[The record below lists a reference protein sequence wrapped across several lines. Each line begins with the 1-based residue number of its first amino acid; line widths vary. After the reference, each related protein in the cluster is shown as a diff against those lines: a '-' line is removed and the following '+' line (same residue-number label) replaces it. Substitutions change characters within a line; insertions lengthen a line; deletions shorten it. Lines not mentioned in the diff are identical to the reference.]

1 MNASTKYKHEDVPE
15 YFTKVYAHRKGIW
28 TLYGYQCPDC
38 GVMYKSLRI
47 ELFKHE
53 FSCKGPKY
61 KPSLE
66 D

>member
-1 MNASTKYKHEDVPE
+1 MHAYSKYKHEDVPKH
-15 YFTKVYAHRKGIW
+15 FIKVYAHRKNTWGI
-28 TLYGYQCPDC
+28 YAYQCPDC
-38 GVMYKSLRI
+38 GIAYKSLRA

-53 FSCKGPKY
+53 YSCKGPKY